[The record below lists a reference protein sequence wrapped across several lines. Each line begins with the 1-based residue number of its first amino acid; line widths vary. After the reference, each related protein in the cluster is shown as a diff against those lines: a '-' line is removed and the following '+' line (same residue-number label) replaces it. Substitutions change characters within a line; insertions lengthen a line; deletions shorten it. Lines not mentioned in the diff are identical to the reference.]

1 MFCKIINSNEIKK
14 NIDKLFTDFSILEE
28 EGEKLSLFNNTTLK
42 TKSITQAAVYS
53 KHKKEIQ
60 LLKSLILNSSIKAER
75 ISPGSS
81 DLCLRFLTDIFNK
94 NIDITDNII
103 NDLNK
108 HSHRPD
114 YNYIKKYIKEYFDD
128 SVTAN
133 LINDILSLSDKN
145 SKVIIGKRL
154 QPNTIIHK
162 SFNNIISI
170 KTNPA
175 FLKQKTKFKNANIV
189 LIDGAIMEISEVNS
203 FMELAH
209 KTKEPYILFARTI
222 GDDVLNTIHT
232 NNLRGSF
239 TIIPIEVP
247 MEEETLNMLKDLSVI
262 TGATIAT
269 SDMGDI
275 ISHSLINGIQPG
287 VTIDINSNNTIISNS
302 KNQKATN
309 NLINS
314 LTEKLKDPEINKDII
329 NMRLKGLSSNT
340 INVDIGTELMSKCPL
355 IIEDCDKFFRHLTQ
369 LFKFGIIEKNKII
382 NIDND
387 LKRIIKN
394 VNNKKYISAAALLI
408 SLKFANQIKKDIK
421 STNYF
426 IMEDK

>member
-14 NIDKLFTDFSILEE
+14 NIDKLFTDFSVLEE
-28 EGEKLSLFNNTTLK
+28 DGEKLSLFRNTTLK
-42 TKSITQAAVYS
+42 TKSITQAVVYS

-81 DLCLRFLTDIFNK
+81 DLCLSILSDVFNK
-94 NIDITDNII
+94 NIVIDDDVI
-103 NDLNK
+103 NTINK
-108 HSHRPD
+108 CALRPD
-114 YNYIKKYIKEYFDD
+114 QGYIKKYIKEYFDD
-128 SVTAN
+128 KIVADI
-133 LINDILSLSDKN
+133 INDILDISDKN
-145 SKVIIGKRL
+145 SKVIVGKRL

-162 SFNNIISI
+162 SFNNIIPI

-175 FLKQKTKFKNANIV
+175 FLKQKTKFKDANIV
-189 LIDGAIMEISEVNS
+189 LIDGAVMEISEINS

-209 KTKEPYILFARTI
+209 KTKEPYVLFARTI

-232 NNLRGSF
+232 NNLREAF

-247 MEEETLNMLKDLSVI
+247 MEEETLNMLKDISVI
-262 TGATIAT
+262 TGATIAS
-269 SDMGDI
+269 SDMGDV
-275 ISHSLINGIQPG
+275 ISSSLITCVQPG
-287 VTIDINSNNTIISNS
+287 ITIDINSTNTIISNS
-302 KNQKATN
+302 KNKKPTN
-309 NLINS
+309 ILINS
-314 LTEKLKDPEINKDII
+314 LTEKLKNPEINKDII
-329 NMRLKGLSSNT
+329 NMRIQGLSSNT
-340 INVDIGTELMSKCPL
+340 INVDIGTELLNKCPL
-355 IIEDCDKFFRHLTQ
+355 IVEDCDRFFRHLTQ
-369 LFKFGIIEKNKII
+369 LFKFGIIEKNKIE

-394 VNNKKYISAAALLI
+394 VNDKKYASTASLLI
-408 SLKFANQIKKDIK
+408 ALKFANQIKKDIK

>member
-14 NIDKLFTDFSILEE
+14 NIDKLFTDFSVLEE
-28 EGEKLSLFNNTTLK
+28 DGEKLSLFRNHTLK
-42 TKSITQAAVYS
+42 TKSITQAVVYS
-53 KHKKEIQ
+53 RHKKEIQ
-60 LLKSLILNSSIKAER
+60 LLKKLILNSSIKAER

-81 DLCLRFLTDIFNK
+81 DLCLSFLKDIFNK
-94 NIDITDNII
+94 NINITDDII

-108 HSHRPD
+108 HSIRPD

-128 SVTAN
+128 KITAN
-133 LINDILSLSDKN
+133 LINDILNLSDKN
-145 SKVIIGKRL
+145 SKIIVGKRL

-162 SFNNIISI
+162 SFNNIIPI

-175 FLKQKTKFKNANIV
+175 FLKQKTKFKDANIV
-189 LIDGAIMEISEVNS
+189 LIDGVIMEISEVNS
-203 FMELAH
+203 FMELANQ
-209 KTKEPYILFARTI
+209 TKEPYILFARTI

-232 NNLRGSF
+232 NNIRGSF

-262 TGATIAT
+262 TGATIAS

-275 ISHSLINGIQPG
+275 ISRSLINGIQSG
-287 VTIDINSNNTIISNS
+287 VAIDISSHNIIISNS

-309 NLINS
+309 SLINS
-314 LTEKLKDPEINKDII
+314 LTEKLKNPEINKDII
-329 NMRLKGLSSNT
+329 NVRLSGLSSNT
-340 INVDIGTELMSKCPL
+340 INVDIGTELISKCPL
-355 IIEDCDKFFRHLTQ
+355 IVEDCDKFFRHLTQ
-369 LFKFGIIEKNKII
+369 LFKFGIIEKNKIE
-382 NIDND
+382 NIDNN

-394 VNNKKYISAAALLI
+394 VSNKKYISTSSLLI
-408 SLKFANQIKKDIK
+408 ALKFANQIKKDIK

>member
-14 NIDKLFTDFSILEE
+14 NIDKLFTDFSVLEE
-28 EGEKLSLFNNTTLK
+28 DGEKLSLFRNTTLK
-42 TKSITQAAVYS
+42 TKSITQAVVYS

-81 DLCLRFLTDIFNK
+81 DLCLSILSGVFNK
-94 NIDITDNII
+94 NIVIDDDAI
-103 NDLNK
+103 NTINK
-108 HSHRPD
+108 CALRPD
-114 YNYIKKYIKEYFDD
+114 QNYIRKYIKAYFDD
-128 SVTAN
+128 KIVADI
-133 LINDILSLSDKN
+133 INDILDISDKN
-145 SKVIIGKRL
+145 SKVIVGKRL

-162 SFNNIISI
+162 SFNNIIPI

-175 FLKQKTKFKNANIV
+175 FLKQKTKFKDANIV
-189 LIDGAIMEISEVNS
+189 LIDGAVMEISEINS

-209 KTKEPYILFARTI
+209 KTKEPYVLFARTI

-232 NNLRGSF
+232 NNLREAF

-247 MEEETLNMLKDLSVI
+247 MEEETLNMLKDISVI
-262 TGATIAT
+262 TGATIAS
-269 SDMGDI
+269 SDMGDV
-275 ISHSLINGIQPG
+275 ISSSLITCVQPG
-287 VTIDINSNNTIISNS
+287 ITIDINSTNTIISNS
-302 KNQKATN
+302 KNKKPTN
-309 NLINS
+309 ILINS
-314 LTEKLKDPEINKDII
+314 LTEKLKNPEINKDII
-329 NMRLKGLSSNT
+329 NMRIQGLSSNT
-340 INVDIGTELMSKCPL
+340 INVDIGTELLNKCPL
-355 IIEDCDKFFRHLTQ
+355 IVEDCDRFFRHLNQ
-369 LFKFGIIEKNKII
+369 LFKFGIIEKNKIE

-394 VNNKKYISAAALLI
+394 VNDKKYVSTASLLI
-408 SLKFANQIKKDIK
+408 ALKFANQIKKDIK

>member
-14 NIDKLFTDFSILEE
+14 NIDKLFTDFSVLEE
-28 EGEKLSLFNNTTLK
+28 DGEKLSLFRNTTLK
-42 TKSITQAAVYS
+42 TKSITQAVVYS

-81 DLCLRFLTDIFNK
+81 DLCLSILSDVFNK
-94 NIDITDNII
+94 NIVIDDDVI
-103 NDLNK
+103 NTINK
-108 HSHRPD
+108 CALRPD
-114 YNYIKKYIKEYFDD
+114 QGYIKKYIKEYFDD
-128 SVTAN
+128 KIVAGI
-133 LINDILSLSDKN
+133 INDILDISDKN
-145 SKVIIGKRL
+145 SKVIVGKRL

-162 SFNNIISI
+162 SFNNIIPI

-175 FLKQKTKFKNANIV
+175 FLKQKTKFKDANIV
-189 LIDGAIMEISEVNS
+189 LIDGAVMEISEVNS

-232 NNLRGSF
+232 NNLREAF

-247 MEEETLNMLKDLSVI
+247 MEEETLNMLKDISVI
-262 TGATIAT
+262 TGATIAS
-269 SDMGDI
+269 SDMGDV
-275 ISHSLINGIQPG
+275 ISSSLITCVQPG
-287 VTIDINSNNTIISNS
+287 ITIDINSTNTIISNS
-302 KNQKATN
+302 KNKKPTN
-309 NLINS
+309 ILINN
-314 LTEKLKDPEINKDII
+314 LTEKLKNPEINKDII
-329 NMRLKGLSSNT
+329 NMRIQGLSSNT
-340 INVDIGTELMSKCPL
+340 INVDIGTELLNKCPL
-355 IIEDCDKFFRHLTQ
+355 IVEDCDRFFRHLTQ
-369 LFKFGIIEKNKII
+369 LFKFGIIEKNKIE
-382 NIDND
+382 NVDND

-394 VNNKKYISAAALLI
+394 VNDKKYVSTASLLI
-408 SLKFANQIKKDIK
+408 ALKFANQIKKDIK

>member
-14 NIDKLFTDFSILEE
+14 NIDKIFTDFSVLEE
-28 EGEKLSLFNNTTLK
+28 DGEKLSLFRNTTLK
-42 TKSITQAAVYS
+42 TKSITQAVVYS

-81 DLCLRFLTDIFNK
+81 DLCLSILSGVFNK
-94 NIDITDNII
+94 NIVIDDDAI
-103 NDLNK
+103 NTINK
-108 HSHRPD
+108 CALRPD
-114 YNYIKKYIKEYFDD
+114 QNYIRKYIKAYFDD
-128 SVTAN
+128 KIVADI
-133 LINDILSLSDKN
+133 INDILDISDKN
-145 SKVIIGKRL
+145 SKVIVGKRL

-162 SFNNIISI
+162 SFNNIIPI

-175 FLKQKTKFKNANIV
+175 FLKQKTKFKDANIV
-189 LIDGAIMEISEVNS
+189 LIDGAVMEISEINS

-209 KTKEPYILFARTI
+209 KTKEPYVLFARTI

-232 NNLRGSF
+232 NNLREAF

-247 MEEETLNMLKDLSVI
+247 MEEETLNMLKDISVI
-262 TGATIAT
+262 TGATIAS
-269 SDMGDI
+269 SDMGDV
-275 ISHSLINGIQPG
+275 ISSSLITCVQPG
-287 VTIDINSNNTIISNS
+287 ITIDINSTNTIISNS
-302 KNQKATN
+302 KNKKPTN
-309 NLINS
+309 ILINS
-314 LTEKLKDPEINKDII
+314 LTEKLKNPEINKDII
-329 NMRLKGLSSNT
+329 NMRIQGLSSNT
-340 INVDIGTELMSKCPL
+340 INVDIGTELLNKCPL
-355 IIEDCDKFFRHLTQ
+355 IVEDCDRFFRHLNQ
-369 LFKFGIIEKNKII
+369 LFKFGIIEKNKIE

-394 VNNKKYISAAALLI
+394 VNDKKYVSTASLLI
-408 SLKFANQIKKDIK
+408 ALKFANQIKKDIK

>member
-28 EGEKLSLFNNTTLK
+28 DGERLSLFSNTALK
-42 TKSITQAAVYS
+42 TKSITQAAIYS

-60 LLKSLILNSSIKAER
+60 LLKKLILNSSVKAER

-94 NIDITDNII
+94 NIDVNDNTI
-103 NDLNK
+103 NKINK
-108 HSHRPD
+108 YSLRPD
-114 YNYIKKYIKEYFDD
+114 QSYIKKYIKEYFDD
-128 SVTAN
+128 KVIVN
-133 LINDILSLSDKN
+133 LINDILDISDKN
-145 SKVIIGKRL
+145 SKIIVGKRL

-162 SFNNIISI
+162 SFNNIIPV

-175 FLKQKTKFKNANIV
+175 FLKQKTKFKDANIV
-189 LIDGAIMEISEVNS
+189 LIDGAIMEISEVNA

-247 MEEETLNMLKDLSVI
+247 MEEETLNMLKDISVI
-262 TGATIAT
+262 TGATIAS
-269 SDMGDI
+269 SDMGDV
-275 ISHSLINGIQPG
+275 ISSSLVNGVQPG
-287 VTIDINSNNTIISNS
+287 VSIDINSTSTIISNS
-302 KNQKATN
+302 KNKTSTN
-309 NLINS
+309 SLINY
-314 LTEKLKDPEINKDII
+314 LTDKLKNPEINKDII
-329 NMRLKGLSSNT
+329 NMRIKGLSSNT
-340 INVDIGTELMSKCPL
+340 INVDIGTELLSKCPL
-355 IIEDCDKFFRHLTQ
+355 IIEDCDKFFRHLIQ
-369 LFKFGIIEKNKII
+369 LFKFGIIEKNKIE
-382 NIDND
+382 NIDDD

-394 VNNKKYISAAALLI
+394 VSNKKYISTASLLT

>member
-1 MFCKIINSNEIKK
+1 MFCKVIDSNQIKK
-14 NIDKLFTDFSILEE
+14 NIDKLFTDFSVLEE
-28 EGEKLSLFNNTTLK
+28 DGEKLSLFRNHTLK

-53 KHKKEIQ
+53 KHKKEVQ
-60 LLKSLILNSSIKAER
+60 LLKKLILNSSIKSER

-81 DLCLRFLTDIFNK
+81 DLCLKFLTDIFNK
-94 NIDITDNII
+94 NINITDDVI
-103 NDLNK
+103 NELNK
-108 HSHRPD
+108 YSIRPD

-128 SVTAN
+128 KATSK
-133 LINDILSLSDKN
+133 LINDILDISDKN
-145 SKVIIGKRL
+145 SKVIVGKRL

-162 SFNNIISI
+162 SFNNIIPI

-175 FLKQKTKFKNANIV
+175 FLKQKTKFKDANIV

-203 FMELAH
+203 FMELANQ
-209 KTKEPYILFARTI
+209 TKEPYILFARTI

-262 TGATIAT
+262 TGATIAS

-275 ISHSLINGIQPG
+275 ISQSLINGIQVG
-287 VTIDINSNNTIISNS
+287 ITIDINSHNIVISNS
-302 KNQKATN
+302 ENKKATK

-314 LTEKLKDPEINKDII
+314 LVDKLKNPEINKDII
-329 NMRLKGLSSNT
+329 NMRLAGLSSNT
-340 INVDIGTELMSKCPL
+340 INVDIGTELLSKYPL
-355 IIEDCDKFFRHLTQ
+355 IVEDCDKFFRHLFQ
-369 LFKFGIIEKNKII
+369 LFKFGIIEKNKIE

-387 LKRIIKN
+387 LKRAIKN
-394 VNNKKYISAAALLI
+394 VSSKKHISAASLLI
-408 SLKFANQIKKDIK
+408 ALKFANQIKKDIK

>member
-14 NIDKLFTDFSILEE
+14 NIDKLFTDFSVLGEA
-28 EGEKLSLFNNTTLK
+28 GEKLSLFRNHTLK

-53 KHKKEIQ
+53 KHKKEIH
-60 LLKSLILNSSIKAER
+60 LLKSLILNSSIKAEL

-81 DLCLRFLTDIFNK
+81 DLCLRFLTNIFNK
-94 NIDITDNII
+94 NINISDDVI

-108 HSHRPD
+108 HSLRPD
-114 YNYIKKYIKEYFDD
+114 HNYIKKYIKEYFDD
-128 SVTAN
+128 SATID
-133 LINDILSLSDKN
+133 LISDILDISDKN
-145 SKVIIGKRL
+145 SKIIVGKRL

-162 SFNNIISI
+162 SFNNIIPI
-170 KTNPA
+170 KTNPS
-175 FLKQKTKFKNANIV
+175 FLKQKTKFKDANIV
-189 LIDGAIMEISEVNS
+189 LIDGVIMEISEINS

-222 GDDVLNTIHT
+222 CDDVLNTIHT
-232 NNLRGSF
+232 NNLRESF

-287 VTIDINSNNTIISNS
+287 VTIDINSHNIIISNS

-314 LTEKLKDPEINKDII
+314 LTEKLKNPEINKDII
-329 NMRLKGLSSNT
+329 NIRLAGLSSNT
-340 INVDIGTELMSKCPL
+340 INVDIGTSLISKCPL
-355 IIEDCDKFFRHLTQ
+355 LIEDCDKFFRHLNQ
-369 LFKFGIIEKNKII
+369 LFKFGIIEKNKIE

-394 VNNKKYISAAALLI
+394 INNKKYISTSSLLI